1 MAITLNHKS
10 MSAESLIAIC
20 NKDTTVGNTNNNA
33 PFDKTA
39 WYIPPKGLVQFKV
52 PENEKGVLVKFDVL
66 EFKLTNPLHSD
77 LINAGI
83 WDARGQYYWNYL
95 VNLHEAFPKQIVC
108 YRNYEVGK
116 KAKKDAVCE
125 FLWNEKAI
133 DFTRV
138 SKRYIVMLLRLYPNE
153 ALGITDY
160 TFAYYV
166 DTYGKLAKAIAE
178 TNDKYVKRGDISK
191 VNFSAWDEKGLTVE
205 AFFTKLTSNL
215 GGTFYGTNDV
225 SFVPREKQL
234 TQDECNFLESLDMCA
249 GVPKPTDKDYED
261 FVNYLKYQAAKHSD
275 KYVKNGCKL
284 SYGIAEQAKDSTLN
298 IEPVK
303 ENNINTTSTSS
314 TVTKNED
321 DAWCDTDKE
330 FV

>member
-1 MAITLNHKS
+1 MSITLNHKS

-20 NKDTTVGNTNNNA
+20 NKDTITGNTNNNT

-39 WYIPPKGLVQFKV
+39 WYNPPKGLVQFKV
-52 PENEKGVLVKFDVL
+52 PEVEKGVLVKFDVL

-108 YRNYEVGK
+108 WRNFEVGK
-116 KAKKDAVCE
+116 KAKKDSVCE

-153 ALGITDY
+153 ALGINDF

-178 TNDKYVKRGDISK
+178 TNDKYVKRGDVSK
-191 VNFSAWDEKGLTVE
+191 LNFASWDEKGLTVE

-249 GVPKPTDKDYED
+249 GVPKPTDADYD
-261 FVNYLKYQAAKHSD
+261 SFVEYLKVQAAKHPD
-275 KYVKNGCKL
+275 KYVKSGYAL
-284 SYGIAEQAKDSTLN
+284 SYGIAEPAKETVT
-298 IEPVK
+298 IAPPK
-303 ENNINTTSTSS
+303 ETVSVSSS
-314 TVTKNED
+314 TITKNED
-321 DAWCDTDKE
+321 DAWCDTKNE

>member
-1 MAITLNHKS
+1 MSITLQHKS

-20 NKDTTVGNTNNNA
+20 NKDTVAGNTNNNA

-39 WYIPPKGLVQFKV
+39 WYNPPKGLVQFKV
-52 PENEKGVLVKFDVL
+52 PEIEKGVLVKFDVL

-83 WDARGQYYWNYL
+83 WDARGMYYWNYL

-108 YRNYEVGK
+108 HRNFEVGK

-125 FLWNEKAI
+125 FVWNEKAI

-153 ALGITDY
+153 ALGINDY

-191 VNFSAWDEKGLTVE
+191 VNFFKWDDTGLTVE

-249 GVPKPTDKDYED
+249 GVPKPTDEDYAS
-261 FVNYLKYQAAKHSD
+261 FVDYLKIQAAKHPD
-275 KYVKNGCKL
+275 KYVKSGCSL
-284 SYGIAEQAKDSTLN
+284 SYGIAEPAKETVT
-298 IEPVK
+298 IAPPK
-303 ENNINTTSTSS
+303 ETVSVSS
-314 TVTKNED
+314 SSMITKNED
-321 DAWCDTDKE
+321 DDWSDTPSKNE